1 MNKVLVSLLLTLGLT
16 GVAQA
21 AGDAEA
27 GQGKVA
33 VCGACHGADGNSPAP
48 NFPKLAGQGERY
60 LLKQLHDI
68 KSGARPVVEM
78 TGMLD
83 NLSEQDMA
91 DIAAY
96 FSSQKMSV
104 GAADPKL
111 VERGEALF
119 RGGKLEEGMPSC
131 IGCHSPNGAGL
142 AAAGFPHLG
151 GQHAQYVAKQLT
163 DFREGNRTNDGD
175 AMIMRAIAAK
185 PDILLMDEPF
195 SALDPLARASLQET
209 VSLIHKKLGTTIVF
223 VTHDMN
229 EAAKLAC
236 RIGVMH
242 QGRLVQVDTPQD
254 IQNHPADDYVRS
266 LFGAAQPEN
275 TISADKV
282 INLYRRLDADGKA
295 RVREYWAQN
304 RMDV

>member
-68 KSGARPVVEM
+68 KSGNRQVVEM

-111 VERGEALF
+111 VEHGEALF
-119 RGGKLEEGMPSC
+119 RGGKLEEGMPAC
-131 IGCHSPNGAGL
+131 IGCHSPDGAGL

-185 PDILLMDEPF
+185 LSNKDIE
-195 SALDPLARASLQET
+195 A
-209 VSLIHKKLGTTIVF
+209 VSSFI
-223 VTHDMN
+223 
-229 EAAKLAC
+229 
-236 RIGVMH
+236 
-242 QGRLVQVDTPQD
+242 QGL
-254 IQNHPADDYVRS
+254 H
-266 LFGAAQPEN
+266 
-275 TISADKV
+275 
-282 INLYRRLDADGKA
+282 
-295 RVREYWAQN
+295 
-304 RMDV
+304 

>member
-16 GVAQA
+16 GMAQA

-68 KSGARPVVEM
+68 KSGNRQVVEM

-119 RGGKLEEGMPSC
+119 RGGKLEEGMPAC
-131 IGCHSPNGAGL
+131 TGCHSPDGAGL

-185 PDILLMDEPF
+185 LSNKDIE
-195 SALDPLARASLQET
+195 A
-209 VSLIHKKLGTTIVF
+209 VSSFI
-223 VTHDMN
+223 
-229 EAAKLAC
+229 
-236 RIGVMH
+236 
-242 QGRLVQVDTPQD
+242 QGL
-254 IQNHPADDYVRS
+254 H
-266 LFGAAQPEN
+266 
-275 TISADKV
+275 
-282 INLYRRLDADGKA
+282 
-295 RVREYWAQN
+295 
-304 RMDV
+304 